1 MELQDYPGYFIH
13 RDGKVW
19 SNKLCRGVKGR
30 FLKPYKNKQGY
41 MYVMICN
48 NGKSF
53 NLKIHRLIAIHY
65 IPNPNNY
72 PQVDHIN
79 RIRHDNRIENLR
91 WASQSMNMDNKSVRI
106 DNKCGIKN
114 ICYEPD
120 RKSWRFVKTYRGK
133 RHQKYLKSLEEAIKY
148 KESYL
153 KSLNLEVL

>member
-1 MELQDYPGYFIH
+1 MEIQDYPGYFIH

-19 SNKLCRGVKGR
+19 SDKLCRGVKGR
-30 FLKPYKNKQGY
+30 FLKPYKTKSGY

-48 NGKSF
+48 NGKTL

-91 WASQSMNMDNKSVRI
+91 WASPSMNMDNKSVRI

-114 ICYEPD
+114 ISRINYNKRRDEISEYH
-120 RKSWRFVKTYRGK
+120 KEKYFMNKFGGVMSEFVNM
-133 RHQKYLKSLEEAIKY
+133 
-148 KESYL
+148 
-153 KSLNLEVL
+153 LNEY